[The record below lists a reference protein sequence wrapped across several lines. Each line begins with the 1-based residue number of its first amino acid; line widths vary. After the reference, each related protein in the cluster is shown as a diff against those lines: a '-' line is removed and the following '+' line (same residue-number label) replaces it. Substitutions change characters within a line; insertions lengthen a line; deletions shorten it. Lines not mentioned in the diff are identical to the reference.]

1 LEEKAPEM
9 KDGFINASRK
19 YMGSLS
25 NLDNGIFDQAQ
36 HFTGLQPTLCI
47 RLHSLAFLCFPNWK
61 EHTMEDLRKCRMAVC
76 DRQLPERRVLQVL
89 QQVTGQIK

>member
-1 LEEKAPEM
+1 LEEKATEM

-36 HFTGLQPTLCI
+36 NFTGLQPTLCI
-47 RLHSLAFLCFPNWK
+47 RLHSLTFLFPK
-61 EHTMEDLRKCRMAVC
+61 L
-76 DRQLPERRVLQVL
+76 ERTHNGRFQEVPHGRV
-89 QQVTGQIK
+89 